1 MKKIL
6 VIILSVFAF
15 VSCQKEEKGI
25 WLVDWA
31 PIEMFIYVQDANGQD
46 LLNPQSES
54 AINLDGITIEYEG
67 ETFTVKKG
75 YSLPQGVVAT
85 TRTYAAFFD
94 GITLEVNSDGVYYLS
109 IGEWNGDDKRDY
121 TTVTLDWGNG
131 ESDIFGFSNDYDY
144 DPGLKN
150 DPDQNFGYT
159 FYRSGFLNG
168 KVVDADN
175 NPQLKF
181 TIIR

>member
-67 ETFTVKKG
+67 ETFTVKKKG
-75 YSLPQGVVAT
+75 IHCPRGWSQRRALMLP
-85 TRTYAAFFD
+85 
-94 GITLEVNSDGVYYLS
+94 
-109 IGEWNGDDKRDY
+109 
-121 TTVTLDWGNG
+121 
-131 ESDIFGFSNDYDY
+131 
-144 DPGLKN
+144 
-150 DPDQNFGYT
+150 
-159 FYRSGFLNG
+159 FLM
-168 KVVDADN
+168 A
-175 NPQLKF
+175 
-181 TIIR
+181 